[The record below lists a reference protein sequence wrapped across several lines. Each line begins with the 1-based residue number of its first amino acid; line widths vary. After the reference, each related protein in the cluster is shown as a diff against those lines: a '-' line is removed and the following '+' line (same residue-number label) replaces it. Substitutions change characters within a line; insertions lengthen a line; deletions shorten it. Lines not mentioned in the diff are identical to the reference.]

1 MQEMKDKE
9 EINPTEINSKTAE
22 ASPSLLVNSLNVNG
36 SNSQM
41 KDKDWQDEF
50 LKIIQ
55 LYAAYKEFT
64 LDSKT

>member
-9 EINPTEINSKTAE
+9 EINPTEINSKMTE

-36 SNSQM
+36 ANSQM
-41 KDKDWQDEF
+41 KDKDWQNEF

-64 LDSKT
+64 LDLKT

>member
-9 EINPTEINSKTAE
+9 EINPTEINSKMTE

-41 KDKDWQDEF
+41 KDKDWQNEF

>member
-9 EINPTEINSKTAE
+9 EINPTEINSKTTE
-22 ASPSLLVNSLNVNG
+22 TSPSLLVNSLNVNG
-36 SNSQM
+36 SNSQT
-41 KDKDWQDEF
+41 KDKDWQNEF